1 MKIVFADTLYWI
13 AIVRPRDPWKSAAQE
28 AMHSLGNTVII
39 TTDEILIEFLN
50 HLAEGGSQLRE
61 QAVKMVG
68 AIMDNPNVRVIPQTR
83 DSFLKGLSLYEQRA
97 DKGYSLTDC
106 ISMHTMKSES
116 VTEVL
121 TNDHHFE
128 QEGFMVL
135 IEKNL

>member
-28 AMHSLGNTVII
+28 AKHSLGNTVII

-83 DSFLKGLSLYEQRA
+83 DSFLKGLSLYEQTA
-97 DKGYSLTDC
+97 D
-106 ISMHTMKSES
+106 IR
-116 VTEVL
+116 
-121 TNDHHFE
+121 
-128 QEGFMVL
+128 
-135 IEKNL
+135 I